1 MDGSGEEW
9 NRFERLTPFRV
20 REVLL
25 IASQFDRYLLEE
37 SGHLAEILQEEYTVL
52 NLSQAPRIIHSPDA
66 KDAIEIVSSRK
77 FDLVITM
84 SKVGKMD
91 VYELARKLKKIEEK
105 TKKIDENQRK
115 SNQE

>member
-1 MDGSGEEW
+1 MDGSIEDW
-9 NRFERLTPFRV
+9 NKFERLTPFRV

-37 SGHLAEILQEEYTVL
+37 SGHLAEILQEEYSVL
-52 NLSQAPRIIHSPDA
+52 NMSQAPRIIHSPDA
-66 KDAIEIVSSRK
+66 DDAIELVSARK

-91 VYELARKLKKIEEK
+91 VFELARKL
-105 TKKIDENQRK
+105 
-115 SNQE
+115 